1 MFRFKPPV
9 AESKA
14 RKQRPL
20 TMYAAVLVLVLAVGG
35 LLAAWRI
42 HHFQLERGMMAPDPR
57 DVVSKPELVKFA
69 TAIAKPLV
77 AKECAACH
85 GASLQGGNGAA
96 NLTDGIWLYGSGQPS
111 EIERTI
117 MYGIRAGVAKG
128 HDITEMPAYGQR
140 GLLSEVEIENLTQYL
155 LALNHRPHD
164 DQAAGLGLQV
174 FANPQVN
181 CGDCHGPDATG
192 NPDYGA
198 PDLTADAG
206 WIYGND
212 IQSIHDSLYYGRHGV
227 MPANIGKLTLEQIRA
242 LAVYVYASSH
252 R

>member
-1 MFRFKPPV
+1 M
-9 AESKA
+9 AETKA

-20 TMYAAVLVLVLAVGG
+20 MMYAAVLVLVLAVGG
-35 LLAAWRI
+35 ALAAWRI
-42 HHFQLERGMMAPDPR
+42 HDYQLARALMAANPR

-69 TAIAKPLV
+69 ARIAKPIV

-85 GASLQGGNGAA
+85 GPNLQGGNGAP
-96 NLTDGIWLYGSGQPS
+96 NLTDGIWLYGTGEAS

-117 MYGIRAGVAKG
+117 MYGIRSGLTKG

-174 FANPQVN
+174 FASPQVN

-198 PDLTADAG
+198 PDLTVDAG
-206 WIYGND
+206 WIYGAD
-212 IQSIHDSLYYGRHGV
+212 TKSIHDSLFYGRHGV
-227 MPANIGKLTLEQIRA
+227 MPANIDKLTLEQMRA